1 MQLPPL
7 TQGITRRSALN
18 ALGLASAWA
27 ISPLRAGLAQAATF
41 KTPHFVDDLIAKMTL
56 EEKAG
61 QLTLM
66 ASAWGGDKA
75 AGLNPPGAGS
85 DFNKQIEDAVAGKLT
100 GIFNGN
106 GAVMAQRLQGAV
118 MARSRLKIPL
128 VFAADVIHGHRT
140 IFPTPV
146 GEVASFEPDLAR
158 RTARAAAYEA
168 SGAGIDWTFAPMV
181 DIARDQRWGRA
192 MEGAGEDVLL
202 GRLFAAARVSGFQGD
217 NLAADDAIMACA
229 KHFAAYGATEA
240 GLDYSTVD
248 VSERTL
254 RETYLPPFK
263 SAFDAGCGTTM
274 ASFNEISGVPSTANH
289 WLMSD
294 LLRDEWHFGGV
305 VVSDYTGD
313 EELIKHGVAKDGRDA
328 ARVAFLAGVD
338 MSMESDLYMLHLP
351 DLVRT
356 GAVPQA
362 MLDRSVR
369 RVLTM
374 KAMLGLFDNPMRRID
389 PAREKARSRQPQAIA
404 LAREAARKSIV
415 MLKNEG
421 DILPLAKTTKVAV
434 IGPFA
439 QGQHDIIGGWC
450 VYGDDAQG
458 IALDTGLR
466 GAGGQITV
474 TDGCGMEEAIPGGI
488 AAAAAAARAAD
499 VVVLAVGESQAW
511 SGEAQSR
518 TEITIPDAQ
527 MALAEAVAATGKPI
541 VVVLKNGR
549 GLALKGAV
557 RDAAVILVTWQLG
570 SESGNAIADVVYG
583 AAGPSGRLP
592 ISFPFE
598 SGQEPYHYDHKAT
611 GRPNPPGPL
620 AEYKAHYRGVPNAAL
635 FAFGHGLTYGKIA
648 YSGLVLSAPTCPWN
662 GTITLT
668 ATITNSGA
676 RAAEEVA
683 QLYIHDRVAEVT
695 RPVRELKAFAKV
707 ALAPGESRQV
717 RFTLRR
723 DDLEFIGLGLKRT
736 VQPGAFDVWI
746 APSAQA
752 EGVSGS
758 FDLLSA

>member
-1 MQLPPL
+1 MQLP
-7 TQGITRRSALN
+7 TISRRDAVR

-27 ISPLRAGLAQAATF
+27 ISPLRAGLAQASEF
-41 KTPHFVDDLIAKMTL
+41 KTPRFVDDLIAKMTL

-85 DFNKQIEDAVAGKLT
+85 DFDKQIADAVAGKLT

-146 GEVASFEPDLAR
+146 GEVASFEPELAE

-192 MEGAGEDVLL
+192 MEGAGEDVML
-202 GRLFAAARVSGFQGD
+202 GRLFAAARVRGFQGD

-254 RETYLPPFK
+254 REVYLPPFK

-289 WLMSD
+289 WLMTD

-313 EELIKHGVAKDGRDA
+313 EELIMHGVAKDGRDA

-351 DLVRT
+351 DLVRS

-389 PAREKARSRQPQAIA
+389 SARETARSRQPKAIA

-421 DILPLAKTTKVAV
+421 DLLPLAKSAKVAV

-458 IALDTGLR
+458 IALNTGLLN
-466 GAGGQITV
+466 AGGQITV
-474 TDGCGMEEAIPGGI
+474 TDGCDMEAPIPGGI
-488 AAAAAAARAAD
+488 AAAVAAAKAAD
-499 VVVLAVGESQAW
+499 VVLLAVGESQAW

-518 TEITIPDAQ
+518 TEITISDAQ

-541 VVVLKNGR
+541 IVVLKNGR

-557 RDAAVILVTWQLG
+557 KDAAAILVTWQLG
-570 SESGNAIADVVYG
+570 SESGNAIADVLYG

-598 SGQEPYHYDHKAT
+598 SGQEPYHYDHKTT
-611 GRPNPPGPL
+611 GRPNPAGPL
-620 AEYKAHYRGVPNAAL
+620 VDYKAHYRGVPNAAL

-648 YSGLVLSAPTCPWN
+648 YSGLSLSAPNLAWN
-662 GTITLT
+662 GAITLT
-668 ATITNSGA
+668 ATVTNSGT

-695 RPVRELKAFAKV
+695 RPVREMKAFAKI

-717 RFTLRR
+717 HFTLRR
-723 DDLEFIGLGLKRT
+723 EDLEFIGLGLKRT
-736 VQPGAFDVWI
+736 VEPGTFDVWI

-758 FDLLSA
+758 FDLLGA

>member
-1 MQLPPL
+1 MQLP
-7 TQGITRRSALN
+7 TISRRDAVR

-27 ISPLRAGLAQAATF
+27 ISPLRAGLAQASEF
-41 KTPHFVDDLIAKMTL
+41 KTPRFVDDLIAKMTL

-75 AGLNPPGAGS
+75 AGLNPPGVGS
-85 DFNKQIEDAVAGKLT
+85 DFDKQIADAVAGKLT

-146 GEVASFEPDLAR
+146 GEVASFEPELAE

-192 MEGAGEDVLL
+192 MEGAGEDVML
-202 GRLFAAARVSGFQGD
+202 GRLFAAARVRGFQGD

-254 RETYLPPFK
+254 REVYLPPFK

-289 WLMSD
+289 WLMTD

-313 EELIKHGVAKDGRDA
+313 EELIMHGVAKDGRDA

-351 DLVRT
+351 DLVRS

-389 PAREKARSRQPQAIA
+389 SARETARSRQPKAIA

-421 DILPLAKTTKVAV
+421 DLLPLAKSAKVAV

-458 IALDTGLR
+458 IALNTGLLN
-466 GAGGQITV
+466 AGGQITV
-474 TDGCGMEEAIPGGI
+474 TDGCDMEAPIPGGI
-488 AAAAAAARAAD
+488 AAAVAAAKAAD
-499 VVVLAVGESQAW
+499 VVLLAVGESQAW

-518 TEITIPDAQ
+518 TEITISDAQ

-541 VVVLKNGR
+541 IVVLKNGR

-557 RDAAVILVTWQLG
+557 KDAAAILVTWQLG
-570 SESGNAIADVVYG
+570 SESGNAIADVLYG

-598 SGQEPYHYDHKAT
+598 SGQEPYHYDHKTT
-611 GRPNPPGPL
+611 GRPNPAGPL
-620 AEYKAHYRGVPNAAL
+620 VDYKAHYRGVPNAAL

-648 YSGLVLSAPTCPWN
+648 YSGLSLSAPNLAWN
-662 GTITLT
+662 GAITLT
-668 ATITNSGA
+668 ATVTNSGT

-695 RPVRELKAFAKV
+695 RPVREMKAFAKI

-717 RFTLRR
+717 HFTLRR
-723 DDLEFIGLGLKRT
+723 EDLEFIGLGLKRT
-736 VQPGAFDVWI
+736 VEPGTFDVWI

-758 FDLLSA
+758 FDLLGA

>member
-289 WLMSD
+289 WLMTD

-313 EELIKHGVAKDGRDA
+313 EELIMHGVAKDGRDA

-351 DLVRT
+351 DLVRS

-389 PAREKARSRQPQAIA
+389 SARETARSRQPKAIA

-421 DILPLAKTTKVAV
+421 DLLPLAKSAKVAV

-458 IALDTGLR
+458 IALNTGLLN
-466 GAGGQITV
+466 AGGQITV
-474 TDGCGMEEAIPGGI
+474 TDGCDMEAPIPGGI
-488 AAAAAAARAAD
+488 AAAVAAAKAAD
-499 VVVLAVGESQAW
+499 VVLLAVGESQAW

-518 TEITIPDAQ
+518 TEITISDAQ

-541 VVVLKNGR
+541 IVVLKNGR

-557 RDAAVILVTWQLG
+557 KDAAAILVTWQLG
-570 SESGNAIADVVYG
+570 SESGNAIADVLYG

-598 SGQEPYHYDHKAT
+598 SGQEPYHYDHKTT
-611 GRPNPPGPL
+611 GRPNPAGPL
-620 AEYKAHYRGVPNAAL
+620 VDYKAHYRGVPNAAL

-648 YSGLVLSAPTCPWN
+648 YSGLSLSAPNLAWN
-662 GTITLT
+662 GAITLT
-668 ATITNSGA
+668 ATVTNSGT

-695 RPVRELKAFAKV
+695 RPVREMKAFAKI

-717 RFTLRR
+717 HFTLRR
-723 DDLEFIGLGLKRT
+723 EDLEFIGLGLKRT
-736 VQPGAFDVWI
+736 VEPGTFDVWI

-758 FDLLSA
+758 FDLLGA

>member
-1 MQLPPL
+1 MQLP
-7 TQGITRRSALN
+7 TISRRDAVR

-27 ISPLRAGLAQAATF
+27 ISPLRAGLAQASEF
-41 KTPHFVDDLIAKMTL
+41 KTPRFVDDLIAKMTL

-85 DFNKQIEDAVAGKLT
+85 DFDKQIADAVAGKLT

-146 GEVASFEPDLAR
+146 GEVASFEPELAE

-202 GRLFAAARVSGFQGD
+202 SRLFAAARVRGFQGD

-254 RETYLPPFK
+254 REVYLPPFK

-289 WLMSD
+289 WLMTD

-313 EELIKHGVAKDGRDA
+313 EELIMHGVAKDGRDA

-351 DLVRT
+351 DLVRS

-389 PAREKARSRQPQAIA
+389 PVRETARSRQPKAIA

-421 DILPLAKTTKVAV
+421 DLLPLAKSAKVAV

-458 IALDTGLR
+458 IALETGLR
-466 GAGGQITV
+466 NAGGQITV
-474 TDGCGMEEAIPGGI
+474 TDGCDMEAPIAGGI
-488 AAAAAAARAAD
+488 TAAVAAARAAD

-541 VVVLKNGR
+541 IVVLKNGR

-557 RDAAVILVTWQLG
+557 KDAAAILVTWQLG
-570 SESGNAIADVVYG
+570 SESGNAIADVLYG

-598 SGQEPYHYDHKAT
+598 SGQEPYHYDHKTT

-620 AEYKAHYRGVPNAAL
+620 QDYKAHYRGVPNAAL
-635 FAFGHGLTYGKIA
+635 FPFGHGLTYGKIA
-648 YSGLVLSAPTCPWN
+648 YSGLSLSSPNLAWN
-662 GTITLT
+662 GAITLT
-668 ATITNSGA
+668 ATVTNSGT

-695 RPVRELKAFAKV
+695 RPVREMKAFAKI

-717 RFTLRR
+717 HFTLRR
-723 DDLEFIGLGLKRT
+723 EDLEFIGLGLKRT
-736 VQPGAFDVWI
+736 VEPGTFDVWI
-746 APSAQA
+746 APSAQDQ
-752 EGVSGS
+752 GVSGS
-758 FDLLSA
+758 FDLLGA

>member
-1 MQLPPL
+1 
-7 TQGITRRSALN
+7 
-18 ALGLASAWA
+18 
-27 ISPLRAGLAQAATF
+27 
-41 KTPHFVDDLIAKMTL
+41 
-56 EEKAG
+56 
-61 QLTLM
+61 LM

-85 DFNKQIEDAVAGKLT
+85 DFDKQIADAVAGKLT

-146 GEVASFEPDLAR
+146 GEVASFEPELAE

-202 GRLFAAARVSGFQGD
+202 SRLFAAARVRGFQGD

-254 RETYLPPFK
+254 REVYLPPFK

-289 WLMSD
+289 WLMTD

-313 EELIKHGVAKDGRDA
+313 EELIMHGVAKDGRDA

-351 DLVRT
+351 DLVRS

-389 PAREKARSRQPQAIA
+389 PVRETARSRQPKAIA

-421 DILPLAKTTKVAV
+421 DLLPLAKSAKVAV

-466 GAGGQITV
+466 NAGGQITV
-474 TDGCGMEEAIPGGI
+474 TDGCDMEAPIAGGI
-488 AAAAAAARAAD
+488 TAAVAAARAAD

-541 VVVLKNGR
+541 IVVLKNGR

-557 RDAAVILVTWQLG
+557 KDAAAILVTWQLG
-570 SESGNAIADVVYG
+570 SESGNAIADVLYG

-598 SGQEPYHYDHKAT
+598 SGQEPYHYDHKTT

-620 AEYKAHYRGVPNAAL
+620 QDYKAHYRGVPNAAL
-635 FAFGHGLTYGKIA
+635 FPFGHGLTYGKIA
-648 YSGLVLSAPTCPWN
+648 YSGLSLSSPNLAWN
-662 GTITLT
+662 GAITLT
-668 ATITNSGA
+668 ATVTNSGT

-695 RPVRELKAFAKV
+695 RPVREMKAFAKI

-717 RFTLRR
+717 HFTLRR
-723 DDLEFIGLGLKRT
+723 EDLEFIGLGLKRT
-736 VQPGAFDVWI
+736 VEPGTFDVWI
-746 APSAQA
+746 APSAQDQ
-752 EGVSGS
+752 GVSGS
-758 FDLLSA
+758 FDLLGA

>member
-1 MQLPPL
+1 MQLP
-7 TQGITRRSALN
+7 TISRRDAVR

-27 ISPLRAGLAQAATF
+27 ISPLRAGLAQASEF
-41 KTPHFVDDLIAKMTL
+41 KTPRFVDDLIAKMTL

-85 DFNKQIEDAVAGKLT
+85 DFDKQIADAVAGKLT

-146 GEVASFEPDLAR
+146 GEVASFEPELAE

-202 GRLFAAARVSGFQGD
+202 SRLFAAARVRGFQGD

-254 RETYLPPFK
+254 REVYLPPFK

-289 WLMSD
+289 WLMTD

-313 EELIKHGVAKDGRDA
+313 EELIMHGVAKDGRDA

-351 DLVRT
+351 DLVRS

-389 PAREKARSRQPQAIA
+389 PVRETARSRQPKAIA

-421 DILPLAKTTKVAV
+421 DLLPLAKSAKVAV

-466 GAGGQITV
+466 NAGGQITV
-474 TDGCGMEEAIPGGI
+474 TDGCDMEAPIAGGI
-488 AAAAAAARAAD
+488 TAAVAAARAAD

-541 VVVLKNGR
+541 IVVLKNGR

-557 RDAAVILVTWQLG
+557 KDAAAILVTWQLG
-570 SESGNAIADVVYG
+570 SESGNAIADVLYG

-598 SGQEPYHYDHKAT
+598 SGQEPYHYDHKTT

-620 AEYKAHYRGVPNAAL
+620 QDYKAHYRGVPNAAL
-635 FAFGHGLTYGKIA
+635 FPFGHGLTYGKIA
-648 YSGLVLSAPTCPWN
+648 YSGLSLSSPNLAWN
-662 GTITLT
+662 GAITLT
-668 ATITNSGA
+668 ATVTNSGT

-695 RPVRELKAFAKV
+695 RPVREMKAFAKI

-717 RFTLRR
+717 HFTLRR
-723 DDLEFIGLGLKRT
+723 EDLEFIGLGLKRT
-736 VQPGAFDVWI
+736 VEPGTFDVWI
-746 APSAQA
+746 APSAQDQ
-752 EGVSGS
+752 GVSGS
-758 FDLLSA
+758 FDLLGA

>member
-7 TQGITRRSALN
+7 TRRSAIR

-27 ISPLRAGLAQAATF
+27 LSPLRAGLAQAASYA
-41 KTPHFVDDLIAKMTL
+41 TPRFVDDLIAKMTL

-85 DFNKQIEDAVAGKLT
+85 DFDKQIADAVAGKLT

-118 MARSRLKIPL
+118 MAHSRLKIPL
-128 VFAADVIHGHRT
+128 IFAADVIHGHRT

-146 GEVASFEPDLAR
+146 GEVASFEPELAT
-158 RTARAAAYEA
+158 RTARVAAYEA

-202 GRLFAAARVSGFQGD
+202 GRLFAAARVRGFQGD

-248 VSERTL
+248 VSERSL
-254 RETYLPPFK
+254 REVYLPPFK
-263 SAFDAGCGTTM
+263 AAFDAGCGTTM

-289 WLMSD
+289 WLLTD
-294 LLRDEWHFGGV
+294 VLRDEWHFGGV

-338 MSMESDLYMLHLP
+338 MSMESDLYMVHLP
-351 DLVRT
+351 DLVRA
-356 GAVPQA
+356 GEVAQA
-362 MLDRSVR
+362 LVDRSVR

-389 PAREKARSRQPQAIA
+389 PAREKARSRTPQSIA
-404 LAREAARKSIV
+404 LAREAAVKSIV
-415 MLKNEG
+415 MLKNEH
-421 DILPLAKTTKVAV
+421 DLLPLAKSTRIAL

-458 IALDTGLR
+458 VALDTGLR
-466 GAGGQITV
+466 NAGGQITV

-488 AAAAAAARAAD
+488 AAAVAAAKAAD

-541 VVVLKNGR
+541 IIILKNGR
-549 GLALKGAV
+549 ALALKGAV
-557 RDAAVILVTWQLG
+557 RDAAAILVTWQLG
-570 SESGNAIADVVYG
+570 SESGNAIADVLYG
-583 AAGPSGRLP
+583 AVGPSGRLP

-620 AEYKAHYRGVPNAAL
+620 VDYKAHYRGVPNSAL
-635 FAFGHGLTYGKIA
+635 YAFGHGLTYGKIT
-648 YSGLVLSAPTCPWN
+648 YSALAISSPTLGWS
-662 GTITLT
+662 GQITATATLT
-668 ATITNSGA
+668 NTGTHPAD
-676 RAAEEVA
+676 EVA
-683 QLYIHDRVAEVT
+683 QLYIHDRVGEVT

-707 ALAPGESRQV
+707 ALAPGASRQV
-717 RFTLRR
+717 HFTLTRA
-723 DDLEFIGLGLKRT
+723 DLEFIGLALKR
-736 VQPGAFDVWI
+736 VVEPGTFDLWI
-746 APSAQA
+746 APSAEA
-752 EGVSGS
+752 EGVSGT
-758 FDLLSA
+758 FELVKG